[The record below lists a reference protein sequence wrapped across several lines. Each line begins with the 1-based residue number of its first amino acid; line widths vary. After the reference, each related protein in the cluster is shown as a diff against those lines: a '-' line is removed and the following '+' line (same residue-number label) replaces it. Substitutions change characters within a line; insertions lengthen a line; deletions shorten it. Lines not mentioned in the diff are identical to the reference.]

1 MSQSTKES
9 AKALRSFLKKTHGWN
24 ARQVSVRC
32 EYFSMG
38 SAVHVTIRDP
48 EVPLAPVKAAASE
61 HCERIARCEMTGE
74 ILSGG
79 NTYLHCGYSE
89 EASAARSAPYLE
101 AVKAA
106 AEALGPDGEKT
117 SCLHSISG
125 TAVLLGKGSNGYGL
139 RLWANGT
146 AGMECNTPECAAR
159 GVADLVDAQAA
170 AEADEDAETESA
182 YEAKLA
188 ADEDAHEEQLDA
200 AEDPAAFDN
209 IETGV
214 GPFPALRLLP

>member
-1 MSQSTKES
+1 MSTKES
-9 AKALRSFLKKTHGWN
+9 AKALRTFLKKQYGWTS
-24 ARQVSVRC
+24 RQVSVRC

-38 SAVHVTIRDP
+38 SAVHVTIKDP

-61 HCERIARCEMTGE
+61 RCERISRCELTGE
-74 ILSGG
+74 ILGGG

-117 SCLHSISG
+117 SCLHSITG

-139 RLWANGT
+139 RLWANGS

-159 GVADLVDAQAA
+159 GVADLVDAA
-170 AEADEDAETESA
+170 AEEDAKTESE

-214 GPFPALRLLP
+214 GPFPSLRLLP

>member
-1 MSQSTKES
+1 MATTKES
-9 AKALRSFLKKTHGWN
+9 AKALRTFLKKTHGWT

-38 SAVHVTIRDP
+38 SAVHVTIKDP
-48 EVPLAPVKAAASE
+48 AVPLAPVKAAASE
-61 HCERIARCEMTGE
+61 LCERISRCELTGE

-79 NTYLHCGYSE
+79 NTYLHVGYDE
-89 EASAARSAPYLE
+89 DASAARSAPYLE

-106 AEALGPDGEKT
+106 AESLGPDGERT
-117 SCLHSISG
+117 GCLISIPG

-170 AEADEDAETESA
+170 PAEEPVTVR
-182 YEAKLA
+182 EAT
-188 ADEDAHEEQLDA
+188 
-200 AEDPAAFDN
+200 PAKGHA
-209 IETGV
+209 I
-214 GPFPALRLLP
+214 PPAPALRLLP